1 MVVAVAERGLSNP
14 AAAVPAR
21 AVMSRQISRQ
31 MLLRFIVNYPD
42 LLEGGFR
49 YAVQ

>member
-14 AAAVPAR
+14 AAAVPTR
-21 AVMSRQISRQ
+21 AAISKE

-42 LLEGGFR
+42 LIEG
-49 YAVQ
+49 